1 MRTSILAAGLLASLA
16 TVSATVT
23 AADAQERR
31 ITGAAIG
38 AGVGAVVAGPPGAI
52 AGGAV
57 GAYVGGPRLST
68 KVKAR
73 SDCVRRNGKLYCR

>member
-1 MRTSILAAGLLASLA
+1 MRSAILATTLL
-16 TVSATVT
+16 VSF
-23 AADAQERR
+23 AAVPAAVAQERT

-57 GAYVGGPRLST
+57 GAVVGGPRISN
-68 KVKAR
+68 KVRVR
-73 SDCVRRNGKLYCR
+73 SDCVVRNGKRYCR

>member
-1 MRTSILAAGLLASLA
+1 MRNAILATTLLVSL
-16 TVSATVT
+16 SAVT

-57 GAYVGGPRLST
+57 GAYVGGP
-68 KVKAR
+68 KVTTRAR
-73 SDCVRRNGKLYCR
+73 THCYTRNGKRYCH